1 MNNIVNGRIKSLS
14 GKIFTLASAVFIALV
29 MASCTDN
36 GQRDEVTV
44 TGDQAAMAFTAPSQ
58 LLQSRAVVQ
67 DNLILQLTVEGR
79 VITVAPN
86 SDGEYILRT
95 TVTPDTQSIVSVEW
109 FEMIGDRMVRLA
121 TASRTLN
128 VGSASS
134 PVSLRISAYNTM
146 IDDDDDGISNL
157 QERRDGTD
165 FDDINDFNTALA
177 IVTLDVIATLPS
189 DLENA
194 PDEIQSQITALASVN
209 EEPII
214 LTRDEDVW
222 RGFADVTE
230 SSDPLVTVTIF
241 ATSDEN
247 LQIAEFSMSINVGQG
262 AVVEIEPDAYDTAS
276 FDEDADTF
284 SNAQEVARSSDPTDP
299 TDPDADQD
307 GVADEADNCPA
318 VLNSQQADV
327 DNDNVGD
334 ACDPFNNITDPDED
348 NVGDDDTPPDNCPQ
362 VANSNQV
369 DTDGDGIGDAC
380 ELPNVAPVADAG
392 PDQTIQAGATL
403 QLDGSGSTDSDG
415 TLVSFTWFEGSSEV
429 ATGETAIITG
439 LSVGQHLIDLVVTD
453 NGDATGTDQLRV
465 TVTAAPPSA
474 NVAPTA
480 QAGPNQTIEDGTA
493 AQLNGGAST
502 DTDGTIASYQ
512 WLEDGVELA
521 TGVTPSITGLA
532 LGPHTI
538 ELIVTDD
545 DGATDIDA
553 LVVNVTAAPPTNIA
567 PTAQAGPNQTIE
579 EGMIV
584 QLDGSASTDGDGTIV
599 SYQWLEDGVELATGV
614 TPSITGLSL
623 GPHAIQLIVTDDDG
637 ATDIDSLAVNVT
649 AAPSA
654 NVAPTAQA
662 GPNQTIQED
671 AALQLNGGGSTDS
684 DGTIASYQWLENG
697 VVLATGV
704 APSITGLAAGP
715 HTIQL
720 IVTDDDGATNT
731 DSLVVTVTEAPPANV
746 APTAEAGP
754 NQTVEEDTVVQLN
767 GGASTD
773 SDGTIASYQWLEDGV
788 EFATGVMPSITG
800 LAPGPHAIQLI
811 VTDDDGATDI
821 DSLAVNVTA
830 APPTNVAPIAQAG
843 PNQTIEE
850 GTALQLNGSASTDS
864 DGAIASYQWIENGV
878 ELATGVAPSVT
889 GLAPGQYVIQ
899 LIVTDDDGDTDADQL
914 RVTVTETETETVT
927 Q

>member
-1 MNNIVNGRIKSLS
+1 MNIDIVNGRIKLLF
-14 GKIFTLASAVFIALV
+14 GKISTLAFAVFFALV
-29 MASCTDN
+29 IASCTDN
-36 GQRDEVTV
+36 GQSNEVTV
-44 TGDQAAMAFTAPSQ
+44 IGDQAAMAFTAPPQ

-79 VITVAPN
+79 VITVEPN

-95 TVTPDTQSIVSVEW
+95 TVTPNTQSIVSVAW
-109 FEMIGDRMVRLA
+109 FEIIGDRMLPLA
-121 TASRTLN
+121 IASRTLD
-128 VGSASS
+128 VGSTSS
-134 PVSLRISAYNTM
+134 PVSLRISSYNTE
-146 IDDDDDGISNL
+146 IDDDQDGISNL
-157 QERRDGTD
+157 QERREGTD

-177 IVTLDVIATLPS
+177 IVTLDVIAPLPS

-194 PDEIQSQITALASVN
+194 PDEIQSQITALAFVN
-209 EEPII
+209 EQPII
-214 LTRDEDVW
+214 LTKDEDVW

-230 SSDPLVTVTIF
+230 SSDPLVSVTIF

-247 LQIAEFSMSINVGQG
+247 LQIAEFSMSVNVGQG

-276 FDEDADTF
+276 FDEDGDTF

-307 GVADEADNCPA
+307 GVADEVDNCPA
-318 VLNSQQADV
+318 DPNGEQADA

-334 ACDPFNNITDPDED
+334 ACDPFNNITDPDGD
-348 NVGDDDTPPDNCPQ
+348 NVGDDDSPPDNCPQ

-380 ELPNVAPVADAG
+380 ELPNVAP
-392 PDQTIQAGATL
+392 
-403 QLDGSGSTDSDG
+403 
-415 TLVSFTWFEGSSEV
+415 
-429 ATGETAIITG
+429 
-439 LSVGQHLIDLVVTD
+439 
-453 NGDATGTDQLRV
+453 
-465 TVTAAPPSA
+465 
-474 NVAPTA
+474 TA
-480 QAGPNQTIEDGTA
+480 QAGPNQTIEEGTA
-493 AQLNGGAST
+493 VQLNGGAST

-545 DGATDIDA
+545 VGATDIDA

-584 QLDGSASTDGDGTIV
+584 QLDGSASTDSDGTIV
-599 SYQWLEDGVELATGV
+599 SYQWLEDGIELATGV
-614 TPSITGLSL
+614 TPSITGLAL

-684 DGTIASYQWLENG
+684 DGTIASFQWLENG
-697 VVLATGV
+697 VDLATGV
-704 APSITGLAAGP
+704 APSITGLAPGP

-720 IVTDDDGATNT
+720 IVTDDDGAMDT
-731 DSLVVTVTEAPPANV
+731 DSLVVSVTEAPPANI

-754 NQTVEEDTVVQLN
+754 NQTVEEDTAVQLN

-773 SDGTIASYQWLEDGV
+773 SDGTIVSYQWLEDGV

-800 LAPGPHAIQLI
+800 LAPGPHAVQLI

-830 APPTNVAPIAQAG
+830 APPANVAPIAQAG
-843 PNQTIEE
+843 PDQTIEE
-850 GTALQLNGSASTDS
+850 STALQLNGSASTDS
-864 DGAIASYQWIENGV
+864 DGVIASYQWIENGV

-914 RVTVTETETETVT
+914 RVTVTETETEAVA